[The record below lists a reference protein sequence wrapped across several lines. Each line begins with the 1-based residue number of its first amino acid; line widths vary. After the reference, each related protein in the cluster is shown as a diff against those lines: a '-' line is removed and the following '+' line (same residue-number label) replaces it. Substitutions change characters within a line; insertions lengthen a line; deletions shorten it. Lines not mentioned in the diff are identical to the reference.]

1 MHGSPHHRISEPKVI
16 LLAAGMVLIGVL
28 CVVAIA
34 DTDAVWLVLVAA
46 LAIASVA
53 LAIIIDLRGI
63 ISDTGGDDATE
74 ATAAAAVAPD
84 RAVVMCTASM
94 TAEQVLE
101 ALETTDADKRSIMF
115 VAPEGLG
122 TGGLMVNEL
131 DYERALRAETAT
143 VAALRR
149 AGINAAGHVGD
160 RNPEHA
166 IVDALALFPAANV
179 VIVARG
185 AESAIY
191 RQHVDVDALRRRTGA
206 DVRVLEDI
214 GA

>member
-1 MHGSPHHRISEPKVI
+1 MSGSPHHRISEPKVI

-34 DTDAVWLVLVAA
+34 DTGAVWLVLVAA

-63 ISDTGGDDATE
+63 ISDTGGDDAT
-74 ATAAAAVAPD
+74 AATTAAAAAPD

-101 ALETTDADKRSIMF
+101 ALETTEADKRSIMF

-122 TGGLMVNEL
+122 TGGLM
-131 DYERALRAETAT
+131 
-143 VAALRR
+143 
-149 AGINAAGHVGD
+149 
-160 RNPEHA
+160 
-166 IVDALALFPAANV
+166 
-179 VIVARG
+179 
-185 AESAIY
+185 
-191 RQHVDVDALRRRTGA
+191 
-206 DVRVLEDI
+206 
-214 GA
+214 